1 MIRKNS
7 DSKFEPFLLI
17 PAAKDYLWG
26 GNRLNDD
33 FGKGIDLSPLAETWE
48 CSTHPDGPS
57 IIANGRYRGQKLTDV
72 LKKTPELLGKHS
84 MALGELPILIKFI
97 DAKGDLSV
105 QVHPSDE
112 YALAHEGEYGKT
124 EMWYILDCDEGACLY
139 YGFSKD
145 VSREEYENA
154 IKEGKLCDILNR
166 VSVKKGDVFFIP
178 AGTVHAI
185 GAGIV
190 ICEIQQNSNTTYRVF
205 DYNRRDKNGNLRP
218 LHVEKALEVS
228 SLNKSPELC
237 DTPEGDDVLLAECE
251 YFEVKRL
258 RIGEEYNLLVDPSS
272 FVSLIVTDGE
282 GKLIYGDGELELSK
296 GDSIFIPAH
305 NETMIVTGNLEI
317 IQSKVR

>member
-1 MIRKNS
+1 MSIFDPVKLS
-7 DSKFEPFLLI
+7 
-17 PAAKDYLWG
+17 PAFKDYLWG
-26 GNRLNDD
+26 GEKLKSEFN
-33 FGKGIDLSPLAETWE
+33 KKCDLSPLAESWE
-48 CSTHPDGPS
+48 LTAHKDGQS
-57 IIANGRYRGQKLTDV
+57 FVASGEFSGLT
-72 LKKTPELLGKHS
+72 LTEYIEKIGKEALGKNS
-84 MALGELPILIKFI
+84 EKYDYFPLLIKFI

-145 VSREEYENA
+145 ISREEYENA

-166 VSVKKGDVFFIP
+166 VRVKKGDVFFIP

-228 SLNKSPELC
+228 SLKKSPELC
-237 DTPEGDDVLLAECE
+237 DTPDGDEVLLAECE

-258 RIGEEYNLLVDPSS
+258 RIDGERELRIDLSG
-272 FVSLIVTDGE
+272 FVSLIVTDGV
-282 GKLIYGDGELELSK
+282 GKLICRDYELELAK
-296 GDSIFIPAH
+296 GDSIFIPAQ
-305 NETMIVTGNLEI
+305 NDIFEVAGNLEI